1 MCIRDSTYTVQD
13 ASFMRIK
20 NITLNYNLP
29 LDSVDFIKS
38 GNVYISGENL
48 LTIAPDYIGFDP
60 DGNSDGTGVS
70 RADFAN
76 YPLSRVIRIGCK
88 LNF

>member
-1 MCIRDSTYTVQD
+1 MNSYTVQD

-29 LDSVDFIKS
+29 LQNIASIKS
-38 GNVYISGENL
+38 GNIYISGENL
-48 LTIAPDYIGFDP
+48 LTSAPDYIGFDP

-76 YPLSRVIRIGCK
+76 YPLARVIRIGCK

>member
-1 MCIRDSTYTVQD
+1 MGRYYRGDIEGKFMLGIQNSND
-13 ASFMRIK
+13 ADFFGIK
-20 NITLNYNLP
+20 GQVEEL
-29 LDSVDFIKS
+29 
-38 GNVYISGENL
+38 VYISGENL
-48 LTIAPDYIGFDP
+48 LTVAPDYIGFDP